1 LAAGSIGI
9 VDDRQR
15 HLSLAPD
22 RRRRSVT
29 RTATAIGD
37 PMPEHDSERPRQFA
51 SPPCYA
57 HEFGASEATRLT
69 AAEVAARLNDLLEGE
84 RAGARG
90 LLDMQAGHDAALA
103 RLLDEVARDEARF
116 CAMLARHVSR
126 LGHTPSRQTGAFY
139 ARLTAKPTLQDKL
152 RLLDRG
158 QSAVV
163 RLLDEL
169 LPSVEDAALRD
180 DLLEM
185 RDTHVRNIERCAA
198 FLDAGPI

>member
-1 LAAGSIGI
+1 
-9 VDDRQR
+9 
-15 HLSLAPD
+15 
-22 RRRRSVT
+22 
-29 RTATAIGD
+29 
-37 PMPEHDSERPRQFA
+37 MPEHDTERPRPFA
-51 SPPCYA
+51 SPPCFA
-57 HEFGASEATRLT
+57 HEFEPQEAPLLT
-69 AAEVAARLNDLLEGE
+69 AAEVAVRLNDLLEGE

-90 LLDMQAGHDAALA
+90 LLDMQAGDDAALA
-103 RLLDEVARDEARF
+103 GLLAGVARDEARF
-116 CAMLARHVSR
+116 CAMLARHLSR
-126 LGHTPSRQTGAFY
+126 LGHAPSRQTGAFY
-139 ARLTAKPTLQDKL
+139 AKLAAKPTLQDKL

-198 FLDAGPI
+198 YLDAWPI